1 MLFDCKRSAA
11 LDAGRMFEAAV
22 QDIEYAFKYG
32 YPKELQFKVGMDGVG
47 SMRHVVSYA
56 QARNIR

>member
-1 MLFDCKRSAA
+1 MAYLLISWLPELKPQRSAA

-32 YPKELQFKVGMDGVG
+32 YPKELQFKVGFPL
-47 SMRHVVSYA
+47 
-56 QARNIR
+56 